1 LTGQAQCPSVKGQW
15 MRPLKNLLVD
25 GLSKNRTLR
34 QIPSG
39 QRTQDTNGSMLE
51 NRLVTRTVTKCS
63 GIKGEVGLAD
73 EVTPGGKFVIQG
85 EPIEAELFLTQ

>member
-1 LTGQAQCPSVKGQW
+1 MTEH
-15 MRPLKNLLVD
+15 LKNSLVA

-51 NRLVTRTVTKCS
+51 NRLVTRTVTMCS
-63 GIKGEVGLAD
+63 GVEGEVGLAG
-73 EVTPGGKFVIQG
+73 EVATGGKNYNLG
-85 EPIEAELFLTQ
+85 

>member
-1 LTGQAQCPSVKGQW
+1 

-25 GLSKNRTLR
+25 GLTKNRTLR
-34 QIPSG
+34 QIPTG

-51 NRLVTRTVTKCS
+51 NRFVTRTATKCS

-73 EVTPGGKFVIQG
+73 EVATGGKQSNVG
-85 EPIEAELFLTQ
+85 